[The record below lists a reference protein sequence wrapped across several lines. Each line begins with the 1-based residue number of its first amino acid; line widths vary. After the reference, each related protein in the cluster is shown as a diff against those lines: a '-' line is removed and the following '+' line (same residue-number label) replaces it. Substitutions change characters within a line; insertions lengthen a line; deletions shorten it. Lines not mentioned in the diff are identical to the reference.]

1 MLSFVLIYTQQ
12 QRNCCIKNI
21 KRFAMIL
28 LRSFL
33 YQLVFWLSTFAFS
46 CAIVIAAGTNRKS
59 AAASRLANTWGRFN
73 LWALRTICQ
82 LDYRIHGLEN
92 IPQTNVIV
100 LAKHQSTWETVA
112 IRALLPSE
120 QSWVLKQ
127 ELMAVPFFGWA
138 MRQLQPIAIDRRAGR
153 KAVMQVIHDGK
164 QRLAAG
170 RWVIVFPE
178 GTRVA
183 PGTRLPYA
191 IGGALLAE
199 RSGYPVLPM
208 AHNAGEFWGRRSLL
222 KRPGTID
229 LVIGTLRDTKG
240 RKATEINT
248 EVEQWIEATVDALPK
263 H

>member
-1 MLSFVLIYTQQ
+1 ML
-12 QRNCCIKNI
+12 
-21 KRFAMIL
+21 L
-28 LRSFL
+28 LRSLL
-33 YQLVFWLSTFAFS
+33 YQIVFLSSTFLFS

-59 AAASRLANTWGRFN
+59 PAASRLANTWGRFN
-73 LWALRTICQ
+73 LRALRIICQ
-82 LDYRIHGLEN
+82 LDYRIQGLEN
-92 IPQTNVIV
+92 LPKTNVIV

-127 ELMAVPFFGWA
+127 ELMGVPFFGWA

-153 KAVMQVIHDGK
+153 RAVMQVIHDGQ
-164 QRLAAG
+164 QRLDAG

-183 PGTRLPYA
+183 PNTRRPYA

-208 AHNAGEFWGRRSLL
+208 AHNAGYFWGRRSFI

-229 LVIGTLRDTKG
+229 LVIGQLVDSKG
-240 RKATEINT
+240 RKAAELNA
-248 EVEQWIEATVDALPK
+248 EVEEWIETTVAGLPRA
-263 H
+263 

>member
-1 MLSFVLIYTQQ
+1 ML
-12 QRNCCIKNI
+12 
-21 KRFAMIL
+21 L
-28 LRSFL
+28 LRSLL
-33 YQLVFWLSTFAFS
+33 YQIVFWLSTFAFS

-59 AAASRLANTWGRFN
+59 AAASQLANTWGRFN
-73 LWALRTICQ
+73 LWALRTICH

-92 IPQTNVIV
+92 IPKTNVIV

-127 ELMAVPFFGWA
+127 ELMRVPFFGWA

-164 QRLAAG
+164 KRLAAG

-183 PGTRLPYA
+183 PNTRRPYA

-199 RSGYPVLPM
+199 RSGYSVLPM
-208 AHNAGEFWGRRSLL
+208 AHNAGYFWGRRSLI

-229 LVIGTLRDTKG
+229 LVIGQLIDTRG
-240 RKATEINT
+240 RKAAELNA
-248 EVEQWIEATVDALPK
+248 EVEEWIETTVAELPK
-263 H
+263 PN

>member
-1 MLSFVLIYTQQ
+1 
-12 QRNCCIKNI
+12 
-21 KRFAMIL
+21 MIW
-28 LRSFL
+28 LRSFF

-46 CAIVIAAGTNRKS
+46 CAIVIAAGRNRQS

-73 LWALRTICQ
+73 LWALRTICH

-100 LAKHQSTWETVA
+100 LAKHQSTWETVS

-127 ELMAVPFFGWA
+127 ELMRVPFFGWA
-138 MRQLQPIAIDRRAGR
+138 MRQLQPIAIDRQAGRRAG
-153 KAVMQVIHDGK
+153 AQVIRDGQ

-183 PGTRLPYA
+183 PGTRRPYA
-191 IGGALLAE
+191 LGGAVLAE
-199 RSGYPVLPM
+199 RSGYPVLPI

-229 LVIGTLRDTKG
+229 LVIGTLRETKG
-240 RKATEINT
+240 RSAGEINA
-248 EVEQWIEATVDALPK
+248 EVETWIEATVAALPK
-263 H
+263 HTGAADSE